1 MTVSL
6 LFAIS
11 ALLALASALTLFA
24 KNEGIR
30 GSGRVIGGFA
40 WICFGIFLLNAPI
53 NTESLPGYLAFSSL
67 VVLTGVI
74 TLGSGVRK
82 YLRRNVP
89 Q

>member
-1 MTVSL
+1 MITSI
-6 LFAIS
+6 LFAFAAI
-11 ALLALASALTLFA
+11 LAFASALTLFA

-30 GSGRVIGGFA
+30 GSGRVLGGFA
-40 WICFGIFLLNAPI
+40 WIFFGAFLLNAPI
-53 NTESLPGYLAFSSL
+53 ATESLPAYTPFSVL
-67 VVLTGVI
+67 VVFTGVI